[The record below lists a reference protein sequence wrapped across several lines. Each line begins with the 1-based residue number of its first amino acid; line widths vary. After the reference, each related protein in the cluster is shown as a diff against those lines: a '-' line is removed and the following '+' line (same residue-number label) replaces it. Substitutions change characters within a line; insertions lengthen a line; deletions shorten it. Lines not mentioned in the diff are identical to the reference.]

1 MQNEDSDG
9 DNIYDDE
16 DGSFQFIV
24 PVNNGCQSLKSM
36 DEETLNSI
44 QEVGQKKGEKDVQ
57 EKTLRVNGFYSFSK
71 DKKLLNEEN

>member
-1 MQNEDSDG
+1 MQNEDSDD

-24 PVNNGCQSLKSM
+24 PANNGCQSQKSM
-36 DEETLNSI
+36 NEETLNSI
-44 QEVGQKKGEKDVQ
+44 QEVGQEKGEKDAQ

-71 DKKLLNEEN
+71 DKKLLNEQN